1 MKKMIRKKFL
11 ILSLFLFSVSV
22 AIAQN
27 PNGYYNSAHNK
38 KKDELKTALH
48 NIIKNHTILSYGSL
62 WTVFQQTDKRPDGSV
77 WDMYSNITRYYTST
91 SGLNREH
98 SFPKSWWG
106 GDENM
111 AYTDINHIFPS
122 DATANGAK
130 SNYPLGVV
138 GSSYSFNNGVS
149 KVGANV
155 FPGYSGIVF
164 EPDDEYKGDFA
175 RAYFYM
181 VTCYQDFF
189 NKWAYLY
196 MLENNTYPVFKS
208 WAVNL
213 LLEWHRNDP
222 VSYKEI
228 ERNEAVFRIQNNR
241 NPFIDYPDLVE
252 HIWGNKMDLSFE
264 IEQFTQPVLVTP
276 TNDTKLEFGTVV
288 MGNSREM
295 DLFVKGNNLSG
306 GNIMVT
312 LYGSNSNQFEV
323 SATSIPYQLVNQP
336 DGYCLK
342 VIYSPKVI
350 SDSHQASIIIQGG
363 NMTGSVLVN
372 ISGRSID
379 PGSVTPPI
387 ALPATNIT
395 STGFRANWVSTGNN
409 FYSLEINVV
418 ENGESQSVFEDEY
431 IETNYFDIS
440 GLEAEKTYNYT
451 VRKWINEYLTEPS
464 NVITVN
470 TLSSIYKI
478 KQSGNITFYSHNKS
492 IIFQNN
498 ENKSQRIEIYDIM
511 GILRIALELPSG
523 ETKINMPLSGVYIIR
538 NDGRVEKIVVE

>member
-1 MKKMIRKKFL
+1 MIRLKQIF
-11 ILSLFLFSVSV
+11 LFLFLFTISV

-48 NIIKNHTILSYGSL
+48 NIIKNHTKLNYGSL
-62 WTVFQQTDKRPDGSV
+62 WIVFQQTDKRPDGSV

-138 GSSYSFNNGVS
+138 GNNPSFNNGVS

-155 FPGYSGIVF
+155 FAGYSGIVF
-164 EPDDEYKGDFA
+164 EPADEYKGDFA

-189 NKWAYLY
+189 NKWTYLY
-196 MLENNTYPVFKS
+196 MLENNTYPVLKS
-208 WAVNL
+208 WAINL
-213 LLEWHRNDP
+213 LLEWHRKDP
-222 VSYKEI
+222 VSEKEI
-228 ERNEAVFRIQNNR
+228 TRNEAVFHIQNNR
-241 NPFIDYPDLVE
+241 NPFIDYPVLVE
-252 HIWGNKMDLSFE
+252 HIWGNKMDINFE
-264 IEQFTQPVLVTP
+264 VDQFTQPVLVTP

-288 MGNSREM
+288 AGYSREM
-295 DLFVKGNNLSG
+295 ELFVKGNNLTG

-312 LYGSNSNQFEV
+312 LYGSNANQFAV
-323 SATSIPYQLVNQP
+323 SATSIPYLTVNQP

-342 VIYSPKVI
+342 VTYSPNVV
-350 SDSHQASIIIQGG
+350 SNSHQASIIIQGG
-363 NMTGSVLVN
+363 NMMGSVLVN
-372 ISGRSID
+372 ISGKSID
-379 PGSVTPPI
+379 PNSVTPPV

-395 STGFRANWVSTGNN
+395 STGFRANWESTDNA
-409 FYSLEINVV
+409 FYSLEINKI
-418 ENGESQSVFEDEY
+418 ENGESQPVFDDDY
-431 IETNYFDIS
+431 IDANYFVVS
-440 GLEAEKTYNYT
+440 ELEAEKTYNYT
-451 VRKWINEYLTEPS
+451 VRKWVSDYLSDPS
-464 NVITVN
+464 NVVTVN
-470 TLSSIYKI
+470 TLSSIHKI

-492 IIFQNN
+492 IIFLNN
-498 ENKSQRIEIYDIM
+498 ESKTQRIEIYDIM
-511 GILRIALELPSG
+511 GILRIALELPTG

-538 NDGRVEKIVVE
+538 NDGRSEKIVVE